1 MENIS
6 YWFIENGK
14 PKNIY
19 GFWVKHTNN
28 GPLSQASLKHHWKCC
43 DCRRRQFNE
52 SLSNI
57 CGSFKNSWEK
67 KNSINSKE
75 RNVKVILRLNCVVY
89 VKVLKVRW
97 KTWHHNMTI
106 WKTLWF
112 FTTAYRTTFF
122 RRNDHCWDHWWKA
135 RKSNE
140 PVLESCKQ
148 MVNDTFCSKL
158 NT

>member
-28 GPLSQASLKHHWKCC
+28 GPLSRASLKHHWKCC

-75 RNVKVILRLNCVVY
+75 RNVKVILHLNCVVC

-106 WKTLWF
+106 WKTLDSS
-112 FTTAYRTTFF
+112 RQPIEQ
-122 RRNDHCWDHWWKA
+122 H
-135 RKSNE
+135 S
-140 PVLESCKQ
+140 LEE
-148 MVNDTFCSKL
+148 MIIAEITDEKL
-158 NT
+158 ERAMNQYWRVANRW